1 MKRKIVFLGLL
12 LMCIFSGNAQP
23 KNAKDWDNK
32 FLVSSGTYFD
42 SKITDSKWGN
52 TNGKSY
58 TSAAY
63 SEYSGFTYVKL
74 FAMKP
79 MNVTLNYDIEIKK
92 GTLEMQVVD
101 SNNKVVFKQNFT
113 ASEKGIAKVDL
124 KQGEDY
130 QIRFNGNQAKGSYF
144 CQWKEN

>member
-1 MKRKIVFLGLL
+1 MKSKIVFLGLL
-12 LMCIFSGNAQP
+12 IMCIFSGNAQ
-23 KNAKDWDNK
+23 KRNSQDWDNK
-32 FLVSSGTYFD
+32 SLVSSGTYFG

-52 TNGKSY
+52 VNGKSY
-58 TSAAY
+58 TSANY

-79 MNVTLNYDIEIKK
+79 MNVALNYEVELEKGELEIE
-92 GTLEMQVVD
+92 VVD
-101 SNNKVVFKQNFT
+101 SKNEVVFKQNFP
-113 ASEKGIAKVDL
+113 ASKKGSTNVDL

-130 QIRFNGNQAKGSYF
+130 QIRFNGKQAKGSYF